1 MPEVAVLMGS
11 ESDRTIME
19 KTAEVLEKYGIEYEM
34 LVTSAHRTPEKTR
47 EYARTAEGRG
57 IKVIIAGA
65 GAAAHLPGAV
75 AAHTRLPVIGVPLA
89 GTSLGGLDALLSIAQ
104 MPKGVPVA
112 CMGLGKSGAINA
124 ALLSVQILSI
134 GDASLAEKLKRYKEK
149 MAAMVET
156 SSQKVKEKL

>member
-11 ESDRTIME
+11 ESDRKTMA
-19 KTAEVLEKYGIEYEM
+19 KTAEVLERYGIEYEM

-47 EYARTAEGRG
+47 EYARSAEARG

-89 GTSLGGLDALLSIAQ
+89 GTSLGGLDALLSIVQ
-104 MPKGVPVA
+104 MPAGVPVA
-112 CMGLGKSGAINA
+112 TMAIGEAGARNA
-124 ALLSVQILSI
+124 AMLAAQILAIS
-134 GDASLAEKLKRYKEK
+134 DVAVAKKLQDDRGGG
-149 MAAMVET
+149 AAQ
-156 SSQKVKEKL
+156 SG

>member
-112 CMGLGKSGAINA
+112 TMAIGEAGARNA
-124 ALLSVQILSI
+124 AILAAQILAISDVAI
-134 GDASLAEKLKRYKEK
+134 AKRLE
-149 MAAMVET
+149 ADRAGGNAQ
-156 SSQKVKEKL
+156 SG

>member
-19 KTAEVLEKYGIEYEM
+19 KTAEILEKYGIEYEM
-34 LVTSAHRTPEKTR
+34 LVTSAHRTPERTR

-75 AAHTRLPVIGVPLA
+75 AAYTRLPVIGVPLA
-89 GTSLGGLDALLSIAQ
+89 GTSLGGLDALLSIVQ
-104 MPKGVPVA
+104 MPAGVPVA
-112 CMGLGKSGAINA
+112 TMAIGKAGARNA
-124 ALLSVQILSI
+124 AILAAQILAI
-134 GDASLAEKLKRYKEK
+134 YDETIAKKLKDEH
-149 MAAMVET
+149 AARDPH
-156 SSQKVKEKL
+156 SG